1 MFWETQPWLPEPFWV
16 YCVYIHFA
24 AAFIK
29 EHALTSHSEPIN
41 LISLIMSGLIIHSS
55 KWQEISQKP
64 LWFLAKWS
72 ACINSDFDFA
82 LWAEDKVNL
91 LFPCLLQ

>member
-1 MFWETQPWLPEPFWV
+1 MFWETQPRSPEPFWI
-16 YCVYIHFA
+16 YCVFIHSA

-29 EHALTSHSEPIN
+29 EHTLTSHSEPIN
-41 LISLIMSGLIIHSS
+41 LISLIMSGLIHSS

-64 LWFLAKWS
+64 LWVLAKWS

-82 LWAEDKVNL
+82 LRAEGKINL
-91 LFPCLLQ
+91 LFPA